1 MFKLR
6 KSFLLKSRIKPQTSD
21 GINGKNAGNFKIR
34 EKFSLPY
41 KKGPSANWQLDV
53 SDPVRVRQGRRQVRV
68 SGEHRAQDQQVLPVE
83 GHHTQGKC
91 QLRETFSETYNL

>member
-41 KKGPSANWQLDV
+41 KKGPSAN
-53 SDPVRVRQGRRQVRV
+53 
-68 SGEHRAQDQQVLPVE
+68 
-83 GHHTQGKC
+83 
-91 QLRETFSETYNL
+91 